1 MLPNLS
7 CSFNKDLQDNPSD
20 RSVNWLLPPM
30 LRFVFTFSRMY
41 FVFFIL
47 FGFHIPLRQIT
58 HYDQFSSFLS
68 LKQPATSHI
77 CFLTFQWCF
86 HRGVHPNG
94 KCKILSPRPPVSCTA
109 RVTRRRMNWRSFPL
123 RARLQELW
131 LIQSHPPWPIGA
143 LKIQNRLS
151 PFWTRGAVV
160 VKMVK
165 LDVPQHLQPTPVR
178 PQHHLKGFPQR
189 GTWHLRAKWVWK
201 SLRPI

>member
-77 CFLTFQWCF
+77 SVFSHFSDAFTGESIQMASARFSLLDPQSRVQREWPDGGWTGGLFLWE
-86 HRGVHPNG
+86 RGCRNCDSSKAILHG
-94 KCKILSPRPPVSCTA
+94 QSELSKFKIGSHLSEPEER
-109 RVTRRRMNWRSFPL
+109 
-123 RARLQELW
+123 
-131 LIQSHPPWPIGA
+131 
-143 LKIQNRLS
+143 
-151 PFWTRGAVV
+151 
-160 VKMVK
+160 
-165 LDVPQHLQPTPVR
+165 
-178 PQHHLKGFPQR
+178 
-189 GTWHLRAKWVWK
+189 
-201 SLRPI
+201 